1 MTSSPPVRRFDWK
14 NLRIRLISAFAI
26 IPAVALAV
34 WLGGWTYT
42 ALICIVGVLL
52 AREWGRLVAPS
63 APIRVGV
70 VIGASVVA
78 VIVLA
83 HLAGMADLADRA
95 GDDRWWLA
103 TWATVLVGA
112 ALTTL
117 VARKLTAKVPDAAY
131 GVIYIAPAGIGM
143 VWLRDMPEGAAWSV
157 YLFAVTWWTDIM
169 AYAMGNTFKG
179 PKLWPR
185 YSPNKTWSGFWGGLV
200 GAMLTAAIVLAI
212 SRAVGHGFIGY
223 AGAIF
228 VGLLTGLATM
238 GGDLWESMLKRRFGV
253 KDTGGLI
260 PGHGGVLDRVDGL
273 MFAVMVVAGARL
285 VQHWG
290 WGV

>member
-1 MTSSPPVRRFDWK
+1 MTSSPPAKRFDWK
-14 NLRIRLISAFAI
+14 NLRVRLISAFAI

-34 WLGGWTYT
+34 WLGDWTYT
-42 ALICIVGVLL
+42 VLICIVGALL

-70 VIGASVVA
+70 VIGVSVIA
-78 VIVLA
+78 AIVLA
-83 HLAGMADLADRA
+83 HIAGAASLAGSADAHL
-95 GDDRWWLA
+95 WWLA
-103 TWATVLVGA
+103 TWGSVLLGSG
-112 ALTTL
+112 LTTL
-117 VARKLTAKVPDAAY
+117 VAFRLTAHVPDAAY
-131 GVIYIAPAGIGM
+131 GVIYIAPAGIAM

-169 AYAMGNTFKG
+169 AFAVGSTLKG

-185 YSPNKTWSGFWGGLV
+185 FSPNKTWSGFWGGLG

-212 SRAVGHGFIGY
+212 SAAFGHGFIGY
-223 AGAIF
+223 PGAVLI
-228 VGLLTGLATM
+228 GLLTGLATM

-260 PGHGGVLDRVDGL
+260 PGHGGMLDRVDGL

-290 WGV
+290 WGI